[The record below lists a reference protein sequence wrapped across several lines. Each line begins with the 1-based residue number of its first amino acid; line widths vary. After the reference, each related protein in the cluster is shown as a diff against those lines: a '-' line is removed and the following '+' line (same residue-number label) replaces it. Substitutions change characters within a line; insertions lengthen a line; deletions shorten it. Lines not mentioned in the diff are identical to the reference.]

1 MASKAKASGADKRDD
16 ADDSKDKAAPAPAKK
31 NLGPL
36 LMILGSTLF
45 SAALASGVTW
55 FVSSRHSAPARPA
68 AAAAAAAGSEGD
80 KAAADGGDKPAAS
93 QPALYLD
100 LTPAFVVNLAD
111 EGSMRFLQVEVQ
123 VMARDPKV
131 IDAVKDHMPRL
142 RNALMM
148 LFSQQH
154 ANDIGTRQAKEAL
167 QKQALDEIKE
177 ALQQENAPSDVGA
190 IYFTS
195 FVMQ

>member
-68 AAAAAAAGSEGD
+68 AAAAAGEGD
-80 KAAADGGDKPAAS
+80 KAAAEEDHGDKPAAS